1 MADTKNGNG
10 ANTTAAKAKP
20 AALNKM
26 DAVRQAIAKLGRDAG
41 RGPILE
47 FVKTQFGM
55 EMTPDHVS
63 TCRAE
68 VLRQQAA
75 KAKSGGAKAPAAKPL
90 AATSSVA
97 KAPVAKPTPAKTTS
111 AAAQAKPAPAVANAP
126 LGKGAGNGS
135 AKMETGISLKDI
147 LTVKELVGR
156 VTPSQLK
163 TLIDA
168 FAH

>member
-10 ANTTAAKAKP
+10 ATGTAAKAKP

-26 DAVRQAIAKLGRDAG
+26 EAVKQAIAKLGRDAG
-41 RGPILE
+41 RGPILD
-47 FVKTQFGM
+47 FVKTQFGI

-68 VLRQQAA
+68 VLRRLAA
-75 KAKSGGAKAPAAKPL
+75 KAQSSGAKAAPAKPL
-90 AATSSVA
+90 ASTSSVA
-97 KAPVAKPTPAKTTS
+97 KAPVAKPAPVKTTS
-111 AAAQAKPAPAVANAP
+111 ATAQAKPAPAVVNAP
-126 LGKGAGNGS
+126 SKGAGNGS

-147 LTVKELVGR
+147 LAVKELVGR

-168 FAH
+168 FSH